1 MDPHDQIAARII
13 QAQESIVG
21 PIAFEQAKKVKGLK
35 LGSTD
40 TEVRLEGDKKAILDQ
55 LVRQYET
62 LFGRAS
68 IEVCKN
74 AIRSIANTIP
84 KDQLPPLLVS

>member
-1 MDPHDQIAARII
+1 MDTHAQIASKII
-13 QAQESIVG
+13 QAQESVVG
-21 PIAFEQAKKVKGLK
+21 QIAFDQAKKVSGLK
-35 LGSTD
+35 LGKD
-40 TEVRLEGDKKAILDQ
+40 DKDVKIEGDKKVVLEQ
-55 LVRQYET
+55 LIKQYEL

-74 AIRSIANTIP
+74 AVRSLINTVP

>member
-1 MDPHDQIAARII
+1 MDVHAQIAAKII

-21 PIAFEQAKKVKGLK
+21 PIAFDQAKKVSGLK
-35 LGSTD
+35 LGKDDTD
-40 TEVRLEGDKKAILDQ
+40 IKIEGDKKIVLEQ
-55 LVRQYET
+55 LIKQYEV

-74 AIRSIANTIP
+74 AVRSLVVTVP
-84 KDQLPPLLVS
+84 KDQLPPLLVG